1 MKIGILG
8 GGQLARMIALAG
20 YPLGLDFVVLDPG
33 GDACGARLGEHLQGA
48 YDDEA
53 LLAELAEKADV
64 VTYEFEN
71 VPARVAEFLASHT
84 QVHPSPRVLAI
95 AQDRL
100 LEKNFFRELG
110 IPTPNYAT
118 VASLDELEQVMPA
131 IGWPAIL
138 KSRTLGYDGKGQS
151 LLKTPQDLAPAWQ
164 LLQGAP
170 VPHPSLPGIADI
182 DLQPMAIGAG
192 PAVVEAFVPF
202 TREVSII
209 AARNVS
215 GDIAYY
221 PLSENLHR
229 KGILRVAECLHDDP
243 LQIPAQAYI
252 ERMLQALDYVG
263 VLALELF
270 DVDGQLLANEFA
282 PRVHNSGHWT
292 IEGAET
298 SQFEN
303 HLRAI
308 LDLPLGSTQPVG
320 YCAMVNFIGGNPARE
335 QIAAL
340 PHTHL
345 HLYDKA
351 ARKGRKVAHATVR
364 ASSSEE
370 LASLLGPVTALA
382 ESLDDS

>member
-1 MKIGILG
+1 MKVGVLG
-8 GGQLARMIALAG
+8 AGQLARMIALAG
-20 YPLGLDFVVLDPG
+20 YPLGVEFIFLDPSA
-33 GDACGARLGEHLQGA
+33 DACANKLGEHLHGDYNDPRLLEQ
-48 YDDEA
+48 
-53 LLAELAEKADV
+53 LAERADV

-71 VPARVAEFLASHT
+71 VPANVAEYLASHT
-84 QVHPSPRVLAI
+84 QVHPAPKALAV

-100 LEKNFFRELG
+100 VEKTFFHDIG
-110 IPTPNYAT
+110 IPTPAYAA
-118 VASLDELEQVMPA
+118 VDSFESLEQAMSI

-151 LLKTPQDLAPAWQ
+151 LLKTADDLKPAWEM
-164 LLQGAP
+164 LAGA
-170 VPHPSLPGIADI
+170 
-182 DLQPMAIGAG
+182 

-202 TREVSII
+202 NREVSII

-215 GDIAYY
+215 GATVFY

-229 KGILRVAECLHDDP
+229 GGILRVSECCDNDPMQQQAEN
-243 LQIPAQAYI
+243 YI
-252 ERMLQALDYVG
+252 SRLMEALDYVG

-270 DVDGQLLANEFA
+270 EINGELIANEFA

-308 LDLPLGSTQPVG
+308 LDLPLGATTAVG
-320 YCAMVNFIGGNPARE
+320 KAAMVNFIGG
-335 QIAAL
+335 L
-340 PHTHL
+340 PVTEELLAVPRAHL

-351 ARKGRKVAHATVR
+351 PRKGRKVAHATVR
-364 ASSSEE
+364 AETTE
-370 LASLLGPVTALA
+370 HLTALIKQVTTLA
-382 ESLDDS
+382 DKVDDS

>member
-20 YPLGLDFVVLDPG
+20 YPLGLDFIILDPG
-33 GDACGARLGEHLQGA
+33 SDVCGARLGEHLQGA
-48 YDDEA
+48 YDDDT

-71 VPARVAEFLASHT
+71 VPARVAEFLAAHT

-100 LEKNFFRELG
+100 LEKNFFRELD
-110 IPTPNYAT
+110 IPMPNYAA
-118 VASLDELEQVMPA
+118 VGSLEELEQVMPA

-151 LLKTPQDLAPAWQ
+151 LLKSPQDLGPAWQ

-170 VPHPSLPGIADI
+170 
-182 DLQPMAIGAG
+182 AI
-192 PAVVEAFVPF
+192 VEAFVPF
-202 TREVSII
+202 SREVSII

-215 GDIAYY
+215 GNIVYY

-229 KGILRVAECLHDDP
+229 KGILRVAECRHDDP
-243 LQIPAQAYI
+243 LQAPAEAYI
-252 ERMLQALDYVG
+252 ERMLQTLDYVG

-298 SQFEN
+298 CQFEN

-320 YCAMVNFIGGNPARE
+320 YCAMVNFIGGNPLRE
-335 QIAAL
+335 QVAAL
-340 PHTHL
+340 PNTHL
-345 HLYDKA
+345 HLYGKA

-364 ASSSEE
+364 ASRREE
-370 LASLLGPVTALA
+370 LTRLLQPVTALA